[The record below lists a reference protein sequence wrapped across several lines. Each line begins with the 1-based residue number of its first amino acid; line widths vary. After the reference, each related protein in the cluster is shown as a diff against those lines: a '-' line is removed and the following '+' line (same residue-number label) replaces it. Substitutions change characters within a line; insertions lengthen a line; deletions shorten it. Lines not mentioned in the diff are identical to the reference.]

1 MTRKLRKKAYEP
13 FQAHIKIAKL
23 VGHNKRVLDIGCGTG
38 SLAKILTENKN
49 EVWGIEVNQKAAEQA
64 KKYCQQVFIADIENN
79 SLSIPDQY
87 FDIVIFA
94 DVLEHLKSPAEV
106 LKSIRKKIKPSSSI
120 IISIPNIANWRYRLR
135 LLFGRFEYE
144 DDGILDKEHLRFFTL
159 ASAKRMLDQAGL
171 RAVKIDITPDYF
183 KWSNQLGEKS
193 LLSRLL
199 QRLHFLRLAYRYI
212 DYNLAKI
219 FKGLL
224 AFQFIIVAKLKD

>member
-1 MTRKLRKKAYEP
+1 MSNNHSQNIYEP
-13 FQAHIKIAKL
+13 FHAHIKIAKL
-23 VGHNKRVLDIGCGTG
+23 IGGNKKILDIGCGVG
-38 SLAKILTENKN
+38 SLTKILTENKN
-49 EVWGIEVNQKAAEQA
+49 EVWGIEINQKSAQQA
-64 KKYCQQVFIADIENN
+64 KKYCWQIFIADVENG
-79 SLSIPDQY
+79 SLPVPDQY
-87 FDIVIFA
+87 FDVVIFA

-106 LKSIRKKIKPSSSI
+106 LKKIKKKIKPGGSI
-120 IISIPNIANWRYRLR
+120 IISIPNIANWRYRLK

-144 DDGILDKEHLRFFTL
+144 DGGILDREHLRFFTL
-159 ASAKRMLDQAGL
+159 TSAKRMLNQVGL

-183 KWSNQLGEKS
+183 KLSSQLSKKN
-193 LLSRLL
+193 LLRRLL